1 LNVLTQKAKEN
12 FTSPEKGDRNSIDV
26 GMGLI
31 HFDPSA
37 TRFCLSCPVHIIRVH
52 KLHKK
57 RHPFQVP
64 DFDGGEVQAPF
75 ALPLSHM

>member
-1 LNVLTQKAKEN
+1 
-12 FTSPEKGDRNSIDV
+12 
-26 GMGLI
+26 MGLI

-37 TRFCLSCPVHIIRVH
+37 TRFCLSCPVQIIRVH

-64 DFDGGEVQAPF
+64 DFEGGEAQAPF
-75 ALPLSHM
+75 ALPLSHMQ